1 MKKNILIAFF
11 LLFSTFALN
20 SFASTPAVETPMEEK
35 QPYHSKTMSELVDSF
50 YSTTGIKALFEPKVG
65 VKDSHGKDM
74 TLFAQG
80 AGRII
85 MIFICFLLFY

>member
-11 LLFSTFALN
+11 LIFSAFALN
-20 SFASTPAVETPMEEK
+20 SFASTPAVETQEK

-50 YSTTGIKALFEPKVG
+50 YATTGIKALFEPKVG
-65 VKDSHGKDM
+65 VLDSHGKDM

-85 MIFICFLLFY
+85 MIFICF